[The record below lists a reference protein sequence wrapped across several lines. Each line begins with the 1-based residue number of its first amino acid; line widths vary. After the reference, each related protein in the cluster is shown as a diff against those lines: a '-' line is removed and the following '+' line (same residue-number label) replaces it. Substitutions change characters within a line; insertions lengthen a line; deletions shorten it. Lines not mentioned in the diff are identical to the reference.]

1 MKSECDRDN
10 ERRGERP
17 VGLSVWQ
24 HGAIFLVACA
34 ILVSRRPDA
43 IFSAQF
49 FQEDGHTWFAD
60 AYNFGWWAALCR
72 TYEGYH
78 HVFPRLGAA
87 LALLVP
93 LSLAPLVLNLIAIG
107 VQALPANIL
116 LSARSSQWGSLRFRA
131 LLAGMYLVLPNTG
144 EMLNDI
150 SQSQWPLTLCAFLLL
165 VAFVPKGPKGHIFD
179 LSILLLCGLTGP
191 ECFFLL
197 PIAGFLAWRHRE
209 RWRWVTAG
217 VLAALCPV
225 QGWSLLNGGFSSR
238 PHFALGASPALLAR
252 ILAGN
257 VYLGTLLG
265 GNGLAANQD
274 RRIFIL
280 LVFVAIFGTLFVA
293 LSYFKSNL
301 SMKLFIILTST
312 LLAASLISPTSYPPP
327 GDTEWQQLS
336 EAIGIRYW
344 YFPTLVFA
352 WSILFCF
359 RSRTAILRIVSA
371 TLLFLMCFGIVRDW
385 RYSAYEDMHFAEY
398 AKRVEAAP
406 PGTIVTIPQNPKG
419 WNLQLVKHVAGR

>member
-1 MKSECDRDN
+1 MEKQPECKSELQ
-10 ERRGERP
+10 P
-17 VGLSVWQ
+17 WQ
-24 HGAIFLVACA
+24 QGAIFLLSCA
-34 ILVSRRPDA
+34 IFVSRRPDA
-43 IFSAQF
+43 IFKAQF
-49 FQEDGHTWFAD
+49 FQEDGRVWFAD
-60 AYNFGWWAALCR
+60 AYNFGWWAGLWR
-72 TYEGYH
+72 NYEGYH
-78 HVFPRLGAA
+78 HVFLRLAA
-87 LALLVP
+87 AFALLVP

-107 VQALPANIL
+107 VQALPVNLL
-116 LSARSSQWGSLRFRA
+116 LSARSSAWGSLRFRA
-131 LLAGMYLVLPNTG
+131 LLALVYLALPNCR
-144 EMLNDI
+144 EMLNNV

-165 VAFVPKGPKGHIFD
+165 VAFVPKGLGGRIFD
-179 LSILLLCGLTGP
+179 LSILLLCSLTGP

-197 PIAGFLAWRHRE
+197 PIAIFLALKHRE

-293 LSYFKSNL
+293 LSYFKSSL
-301 SMKLFIILTST
+301 SMKLFILLTST
-312 LLAASLISPTSYPPP
+312 LLAASLVSPTSYPPA
-327 GDTEWQQLS
+327 GDTEWLQLS

-352 WSILFCF
+352 WSILYSC

-371 TLLFLMCFGIVRDW
+371 TLLILMCFGIVRDW
-385 RYSAYEDMHFAEY
+385 RYPAYEDMHFAEY

-406 PGTIVTIPQNPKG
+406 PGAIITIPQNPEG
-419 WNLQLVKHVAGR
+419 WNLQLVKHAAGR

>member
-1 MKSECDRDN
+1 MDQQPQRKSCL
-10 ERRGERP
+10 RP
-17 VGLSVWQ
+17 WQ
-24 HGAIFLVACA
+24 HAAIFLLSCA
-34 ILVSRRPDA
+34 TLASRRPDA
-43 IFSAQF
+43 IYNAQF

-60 AYNFGWWAALCR
+60 AYNFGWWAGLCR
-72 TYEGYH
+72 NYEGYH

-107 VQALPANIL
+107 IQALPANLL
-116 LSARSSQWGSLRFRA
+116 LSCRSSQWGSLRFRA
-131 LLAGMYLVLPNTG
+131 LLAGMYLVLPNTS

-165 VAFVPKGPKGHIFD
+165 VAIVPGGVGGRICD
-179 LSILLLCGLTGP
+179 LSILLLCSLTGP
-191 ECFFLL
+191 QCFFLL
-197 PIAGFLAWRHRE
+197 PIAIFLAWRLRE
-209 RWRWVTAG
+209 RWRWITAG

-225 QGWSLLNGGFSSR
+225 QAWSLLNGGFSSR
-238 PHFALGASPALLAR
+238 PHFVLGASPALLAR

-274 RRIFIL
+274 RRLFLFLI
-280 LVFVAIFGTLFVA
+280 FVAIFATIFVA

-301 SMKLFIILTST
+301 SMKLFILLTCM
-312 LLAASLISPTSYPPP
+312 LLAASLISPTSYPPA

-344 YFPTLVFA
+344 YFPTLAFA

-371 TLLFLMCFGIVRDW
+371 SLLFVMCFGIVRDW

-406 PGTIVTIPQNPKG
+406 AGTVVTIPQNPKG
-419 WNLQLVKHVAGR
+419 WNLQLVKRSSGQ